1 VDPQLHSRF
10 WNSGFSHGKSIISS
24 RGSSPLERMLFI
36 CEQFSSTSYNL
47 YYMCLNYLELLEVPK
62 TIGFPIGKHPISS
75 LSIPSPDPWHS
86 PAPTPPSQISVTA
99 LGPLHG
105 MPELYIL
112 RQATQQGS
120 PALLMTSSGITWR
133 LIPLSKWVI
142 TPVINGIRSGLIP
155 SKNWGELSLTHLRAG
170 RWAPK

>member
-1 VDPQLHSRF
+1 
-10 WNSGFSHGKSIISS
+10 
-24 RGSSPLERMLFI
+24 MLFI

-120 PALLMTSSGITWR
+120 PALLMTSLGFTWW

-142 TPVINGIRSGLIP
+142 TPVINGIRSGLIHLYLGWTNP
-155 SKNWGELSLTHLRAG
+155 LTIRGMFATKYPIYWGLFHIFKNGES
-170 RWAPK
+170 P